1 MRRAAT
7 AVAGAVLVL
16 LAVALFVRPGKVAGD
31 LGDVAPATGRDIP
44 ATLHLVAAGTSLT
57 SRGFWPDDLG
67 ARLGRCL
74 GVPVVVDRVAK
85 AGANSDWGLAQ
96 VPGIVA
102 LSPDLVL
109 IEFAINDAD
118 MLDGV
123 ALERS
128 RGNLRAIIAGVR
140 DGQPEALIV
149 VASTNPVSG
158 LRGAK
163 RPFLGEY
170 FAAARSVAEGT
181 GAAFFDGTARWRAD
195 PQPGDLSDGLHPADA
210 AAARVVAP
218 ALASFLGAAY
228 GKDC

>member
-31 LGDVAPATGRDIP
+31 LGDVPSATGRDIP

-67 ARLGRCL
+67 AGLGGCL
-74 GVPVVVDRVAK
+74 GAPVAVSRVAK
-85 AGANSDWGLAQ
+85 AGANSDWGRAQ
-96 VPGIVA
+96 VPAIAA

-118 MLDGV
+118 ILDGV

-140 DGQPEALIV
+140 DGQPDALIV

-163 RPFLGEY
+163 RPFLGDY
-170 FAAARSVAEGT
+170 FAAARSVAEDA

-195 PQPGDLSDGLHPADA
+195 PRPGDLTDGLHPADA

>member
-7 AVAGAVLVL
+7 AVAGAVLIL
-16 LAVALFVRPGKVAGD
+16 LALALIVRPGKVPGD
-31 LGDVAPATGRDIP
+31 LGDIAPATGRDIP

-67 ARLGRCL
+67 ARMGRCL

-85 AGANSDWGLAQ
+85 TGANSGWGLGQ

-123 ALERS
+123 TLDRS

-140 DGQPEALIV
+140 DSRPEALIV

-163 RPFLGEY
+163 RPFLAEY
-170 FAAARSVAEGT
+170 YAAARAVAEDT

-195 PQPGDLSDGLHPADA
+195 PRPGNLSDGLHPADA
-210 AAARVVAP
+210 AAARVIVP

>member
-1 MRRAAT
+1 M
-7 AVAGAVLVL
+7 
-16 LAVALFVRPGKVAGD
+16 
-31 LGDVAPATGRDIP
+31 
-44 ATLHLVAAGTSLT
+44 
-57 SRGFWPDDLG
+57 
-67 ARLGRCL
+67 
-74 GVPVVVDRVAK
+74 AK

-140 DGQPEALIV
+140 DSRPEALIV
-149 VASTNPVSG
+149 IASTNPVSG

-163 RPFLGEY
+163 RPFLAEY
-170 FAAARSVAEGT
+170 YTAARAVAGET

-210 AAARVVAP
+210 ATARVIVP
-218 ALASFLGAAY
+218 ALVTFLGAAY

>member
-31 LGDVAPATGRDIP
+31 LGDVPSATGRDIP

-57 SRGFWPDDLG
+57 SRGSWPDDLG
-67 ARLGRCL
+67 AGLGRCL

-123 ALERS
+123 ALKRS
-128 RGNLRAIIAGVR
+128 AGNLRAIIVGLR
-140 DGQPEALIV
+140 ESRPEALIV
-149 VASTNPVSG
+149 VASTNPVLG
-158 LRGAK
+158 LRGIK
-163 RPFLGEY
+163 RPFLADY
-170 FAAARSVAEGT
+170 YAAARSVAKEN
-181 GAAFFDGTARWRAD
+181 GAAFFDGTARWRAQA
-195 PQPGDLSDGLHPADA
+195 QPGDLGDGLHPANA
-210 AAARVVAP
+210 SAARIIVP
-218 ALASFLGAAY
+218 ALTTFLGAAY